1 MSSHLT
7 KNERRRLWSYLK
19 QAKPEGWRNL
29 LGLLQ
34 KGPWFEAFGLY
45 YECVRNRSINDSV
58 WFERWSVEGV
68 MPPMPYTAR
77 HSEKALGEFLAG
89 IKQSQRFGSTDSPTD
104 PPPSNTHAIKAS
116 TGFSSHH
123 EGEPPTEASKA
134 PRTPR
139 KRASEKKQTISL
151 MIEPSLY
158 DRIKELA
165 DIQERSAGAQIR
177 HALRLHL
184 DENAH
189 LLGDD
194 DVD

>member
-1 MSSHLT
+1 MSSHLP
-7 KNERRRLWSYLK
+7 KNERRRLLSYLK
-19 QAKPEGWRNL
+19 QSKPEDWR
-29 LGLLQ
+29 GLLAMLKEGPGF
-34 KGPWFEAFGLY
+34 KGVGIY
-45 YECVRNRSINDSV
+45 YECVRLGGIDDSV
-58 WFERWSVEGV
+58 WRERWSVGGV
-68 MPPMPYTAR
+68 MPPMPSAAI
-77 HSEKALGEFLAG
+77 HSEKGLVEFFAG
-89 IKQSQRFGSTDSPTD
+89 IKQRQRFGSTDSPTD
-104 PPPSNTHAIKAS
+104 PLPSATPAINAS
-116 TGFSSHH
+116 TGSSRHY
-123 EGEPPTEASKA
+123 EGVSPTEAAKA

-139 KRASEKKQTISL
+139 KSASEKKRTISL

-194 DVD
+194 VD